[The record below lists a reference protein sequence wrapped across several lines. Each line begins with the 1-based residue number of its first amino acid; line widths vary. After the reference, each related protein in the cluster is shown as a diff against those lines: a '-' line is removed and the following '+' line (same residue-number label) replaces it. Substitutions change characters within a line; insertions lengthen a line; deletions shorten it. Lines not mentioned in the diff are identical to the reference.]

1 MDERERV
8 VIIMS
13 TIFDPQTGEWTVVGN
28 NGERIQSFPSDA
40 EAQKWIKLNQD
51 SYYDD
56 DDDGGGDEP
65 DGPSTDFDWEGKF
78 NLNLQELMDK
88 YGVDSDMQK
97 YFEGM
102 EYDPQSEKFLSD
114 LFNLDKEKT
123 NLKKGAIGRQKNS
136 LMSGLDMN
144 LDSLMGAG
152 ESESYKINQESA
164 MRGQQIGGGR
174 GGSFASR
181 FQSQSSTQ
189 GIYGKQNQ
197 MMGQAE
203 EKLGSLSDAMTNL
216 DFEAQQSA
224 ISYEQDVYGN
234 RQQWMD
240 DFFDRLMQ
248 VEQMEES

>member
-1 MDERERV
+1 
-8 VIIMS
+8 MS
-13 TIFDPQTGEWTVVGN
+13 TSYDAQTGEWTVVGPD
-28 NGERIQSFPSDA
+28 GQRLSSHPSEGA
-40 EAQKWIKLNQD
+40 AQKWMANNPYKEEDNN
-51 SYYDD
+51 DD
-56 DDDGGGDEP
+56 NTAGEGEDKQ
-65 DGPSTDFDWEGKF
+65 FDWEGKF
-78 NLNLQELMDK
+78 NLNLEELMK
-88 YGVDSDMQK
+88 QYGVNEDLKK

-102 EYDPQSEKFLSD
+102 EYDPQSEGFLNS
-114 LFNLDKEKT
+114 LFNIEKEKT
-123 NLKKGAIGRQKNS
+123 NLAKGALGRQKNS

-144 LDSLMGAG
+144 LDSIMGAG
-152 ESESYKINQESA
+152 EGESYKQNQESA

-174 GGSFASR
+174 GGSFAGR
-181 FQSQSSTQ
+181 FQTQASTQ
-189 GIYGKQNQ
+189 GIYGQQNQ

-203 EKLGSLSDAMTNL
+203 DKLGSLNDAMTNL